1 MPNCTTSSMSFSP
14 LGRKKITA
22 SFTGCSITSDGG
34 LLLLREIDKELG
46 LTHSIASCI
55 KDERNQSYVD
65 HKVKDIIRQRV
76 YALAAGYEDLNDH
89 DILRK
94 DISFQTMVSRDAELA
109 SSSTLSRFENMV
121 THNDC
126 VALSKL
132 LVEEFIASFKVLPR
146 ELILDFD
153 PTDFTLYGNQE
164 DSHYHGYYQDFC
176 YLPLY
181 VYCGS
186 QVLAAYLRPSNIDG
200 SKHGGALLRL
210 LVKRLRQAWPNVLI
224 RFRCDGAFARRH
236 ILSWCERNN
245 IEYLVGLSRNSRIEK
260 ALSEQLQ
267 YAQTEYET
275 TDKKQK
281 LFTELS
287 YQAGTWRNARRVVA
301 KIEHNHHG
309 SNLRLVVTNM
319 NNSAQD
325 LYENNYCLRG
335 NMENY
340 IKQQKLDLR
349 ADRVSAH
356 TFVAN
361 QFRVLLVAF
370 AYILINKLRDKYLKG
385 TALAKAYCGTIRN
398 KLLKIGAVVIKNT
411 RKIKFL
417 FSDSFVNQDLFTV
430 VAKKIETG

>member
-1 MPNCTTSSMSFSP
+1 MPNCTTSLMNFSP

-22 SFTGCSITSDGG
+22 SFTGGSITSDGG

-46 LTHSIASCI
+46 LTHSIAKCI

-65 HKVKDIIRQRV
+65 HKAKDIIRQRV

-94 DISFQTMVSRDAELA
+94 DISFQTMVSRDSELA
-109 SSSTLSRFENMV
+109 SSATLSRFENMV
-121 THNDC
+121 THNGC

-132 LVEEFIASFKVLPR
+132 LVEEFIASFKVAPR
-146 ELILDFD
+146 ELVLDFD

-164 DSHYHGYYQDFC
+164 DSHYHGYYQDFS

-181 VYCGS
+181 VYCGE

-200 SKHGGALLRL
+200 SKHGGALLKL

-260 ALSEQLQ
+260 SLREQLE
-267 YAQTEYET
+267 YAQKEYET
-275 TDKKQK
+275 TNTKQK

-287 YQAGTWRNARRVVA
+287 YQAGTWHKARRVVA
-301 KIEHNHHG
+301 KVEHNHHG

-319 NNSAQD
+319 SNSAQD
-325 LYENNYCLRG
+325 IYENNYCLRG

-385 TALAKAYCGTIRN
+385 SILAKAYCGTIRN
-398 KLLKIGAVVIKNT
+398 KLFKIGAIVIKNS

-430 VAKKIETG
+430 IAKKIEAG

>member
-1 MPNCTTSSMSFSP
+1 MPNCTTSLMNFSP

-22 SFTGCSITSDGG
+22 SFTGGSITSDGG

-46 LTHSIASCI
+46 LTHSIAKCI
-55 KDERNQSYVD
+55 KDKRNQSYVD
-65 HKVKDIIRQRV
+65 HKAKDIIRQRV

-94 DISFQTMVSRDAELA
+94 DISFQTMVSRDSELA
-109 SSSTLSRFENMV
+109 SSATLSRFENMV

-132 LVEEFIASFKVLPR
+132 LVEEFIASFKVAPR

-181 VYCGS
+181 VYCGE

-200 SKHGGALLRL
+200 SKHGGALLKL

-260 ALSEQLQ
+260 SLREQLE
-267 YAQTEYET
+267 YAQKEYET
-275 TDKKQK
+275 THSKQK

-287 YQAGTWRNARRVVA
+287 YQAGTWHKARRVVA
-301 KIEHNHHG
+301 KVEYNHHG

-319 NNSAQD
+319 NNSSQD

-398 KLLKIGAVVIKNT
+398 KLLKIGAIVIKNT

-430 VAKKIETG
+430 IAKKIEAG